1 MESTAASWA
10 HALPHREGA
19 DLDAARDRLVAA
31 GVTADEARAALADLG
46 DGLYR
51 EDPTADPLRTALL
64 WNELGAY
71 LAYAQERAAS
81 GRRATYARL
90 VEAASLA
97 RVATQLGVSRQAVHK
112 TVSTRDAK
120 DDYVAT
126 LSLGGREPDGD

>member
-1 MESTAASWA
+1 VESTAASWA

>member
-10 HALPHREGA
+10 RALPHREGA

-51 EDPTADPLRTALL
+51 AGHATDPLRTALL

-90 VEAASLA
+90 VEDASLA
-97 RVATQLGVSRQAVHK
+97 RVAAQLGVSRQAVHK
-112 TVSTRDAK
+112 TVSTRDVEEI
-120 DDYVAT
+120 YVAT
-126 LSLGGREPDGD
+126 LSLGGRQPDGD